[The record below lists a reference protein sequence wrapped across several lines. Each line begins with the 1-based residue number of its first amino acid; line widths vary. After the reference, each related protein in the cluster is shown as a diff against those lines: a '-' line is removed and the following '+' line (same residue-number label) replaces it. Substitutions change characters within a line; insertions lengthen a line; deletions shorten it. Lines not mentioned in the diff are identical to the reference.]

1 MVFTMPTQIVNVIG
15 SEKIRRIKEKKNTEK
30 PPGDQYRCF
39 YLINN
44 IAKSKR
50 KAFLHQPIVK

>member
-1 MVFTMPTQIVNVIG
+1 MPTQIVNVIG
-15 SEKIRRIKEKKNTEK
+15 REKIRRRKEKKNTEK